1 MCVGNLR
8 RIKYK
13 MSEEQDTQYSSL
25 DEESSDSSEQ
35 AKDVKPTDSSE
46 QAKDVKPTA
55 SKLFKNPFH
64 NKNKRSKPEN
74 PDKDSSDSSDSNG
87 SSDTSDSDSESHDD
101 SDEGSE
107 DEIEN
112 NQSDEEDSV
121 IKAIKAAR
129 EKGERK
135 VPHDLKSEDHIT
147 DISFHPK
154 NNLIAYCTIEG
165 QLYLHE
171 YSNEAN
177 VLKKKSRIHKGS
189 VRSLEFD
196 TCGKYLLS
204 GGEDRSFQIIDMVEF
219 NDLI

>member
-1 MCVGNLR
+1 
-8 RIKYK
+8 
-13 MSEEQDTQYSSL
+13 MSEEQDPQYSSL
-25 DEESSDSSEQ
+25 DEESSDCSEQ
-35 AKDVKPTDSSE
+35 PKNEKPT
-46 QAKDVKPTA
+46 T
-55 SKLFKNPFH
+55 SKLFKNPFY
-64 NKNKRSKPEN
+64 NKEKRTKPEN
-74 PDKDSSDSSDSNG
+74 PDMDSSDPNDSSA
-87 SSDTSDSDSESHDD
+87 DTSDSDSYSESGDH

-112 NQSDEEDSV
+112 IQSDEEDSV

-135 VPHDLKSEDHIT
+135 VPHDLKSKDHIT

-154 NNLIAYCTIEG
+154 TNLIAYCTIEG
-165 QLYLHE
+165 QLNLHE
-171 YSNEAN
+171 YNNETN

-196 TCGKYLLS
+196 TSGKYIVS

-219 NDLI
+219 ND

>member
-1 MCVGNLR
+1 
-8 RIKYK
+8 
-13 MSEEQDTQYSSL
+13 MSEEQDPQYSSL
-25 DEESSDSSEQ
+25 DEESSDSSEP

-74 PDKDSSDSSDSNG
+74 PDKDSSDSSG